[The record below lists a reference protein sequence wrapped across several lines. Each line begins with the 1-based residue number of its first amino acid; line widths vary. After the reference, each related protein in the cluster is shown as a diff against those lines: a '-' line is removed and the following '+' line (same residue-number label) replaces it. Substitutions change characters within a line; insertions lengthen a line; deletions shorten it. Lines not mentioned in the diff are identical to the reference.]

1 MRNQVARSITLAIA
15 GLLVAAAC
23 GGGAGGGATATA
35 GAGSPSS
42 AALVPPTKPVEFII
56 STAPGGGSDIYA
68 RKMQAIIDSLKL
80 SPQPVTPV
88 NREGGSGA
96 VAFQYVYDHKGDSS
110 VITITLNSFFTTLIV
125 QKLPYKATD
134 FTPIANLALDPFYL
148 WVNDDSP
155 WKNAQDFIAAAKADS
170 LVVTGTGSKQ
180 EDEALFDRIQVTAG
194 LKPFKFVP
202 SASGSTVAAAVA
214 GHQGGVVASVNN
226 PSEGKG
232 LYLGTPRKMRPLCT
246 FEPASPTAGT
256 FAGLATCTSQGLAIS
271 DYFIVRSI
279 MAPPGLSKGQ
289 QAFWVDVFKKV
300 FDSADWKQFMTD
312 NELKPDFRSGA
323 DFDKLIADYQKLH
336 EDIAK
341 QFNWIQ

>member
-1 MRNQVARSITLAIA
+1 MTLRSTRVLSLLAA
-15 GLLVAAAC
+15 GMLVAVAC
-23 GGGAGGGATATA
+23 GGGGGGTPASSQPAAASGTTQPTGVAA
-35 GAGSPSS
+35 ISP
-42 AALVPPTKPVEFII
+42 TRPVEFVI

-68 RKMQAIIDSLKL
+68 RFMQGVIEKQKL
-80 SPQPVTPV
+80 SPQPVQPV
-88 NREGGSGA
+88 NKEGASGA
-96 VAFQYVYDHKGDSS
+96 VAFTYVFEKRGDMHY
-110 VITITLNSFFTTLIV
+110 IMITLNSFFTTIIT

-134 FTPIANLALDPFYL
+134 FTPIANLALDPFFL
-148 WVNDDSP
+148 WVNEDSP

-180 EDEALFDRIQVTAG
+180 EDEALFSRIQVTAG

-202 SASGSTVAAAVA
+202 SASGATVAAAVA

-232 LYLGTPRKMRPLCT
+232 LFTGTPSKMRPLCT
-246 FEPASPTAGT
+246 FEAASPTT
-256 FAGLATCTSQGLAIS
+256 PNYSTLPTSRSQGLAIS

-300 FDSADWKQFMTD
+300 FDSDDWKKFMTD

-323 DFDKLIADYQKLH
+323 DFDKLIA
-336 EDIAK
+336 
-341 QFNWIQ
+341 

>member
-1 MRNQVARSITLAIA
+1 MRNPIGRSISLAIA
-15 GLLVAAAC
+15 GLVVATAC
-23 GGGAGGGATATA
+23 GGTGGGATAAPSTSA
-35 GAGSPSS
+35 GASG
-42 AALVPPTKPVEFII
+42 AALIPPTKPVEFII

-68 RKMQAIIDSLKL
+68 RKMQSIIETLKL

-96 VAFQYVYDHKGDSS
+96 VAFQYVYDHKGDGS

-134 FTPIANLALDPFYL
+134 FTPIANLAIDPFYL

-155 WKNAQDFIAAAKADS
+155 WKTAQDFITAAKADS

-202 SASGSTVAAAVA
+202 SASGATVAAAVA

-232 LYLGTPRKMRPLCT
+232 LFTGTPRKMRPICT
-246 FEPASPTAGT
+246 FEPQSPTSAT
-256 FAGLATCTSQGLAIS
+256 FKDVPTCTSQGLAIS

-300 FDSADWKQFMTD
+300 FDSDEWKKFMTD
-312 NELKPDFRSGA
+312 NALQPDFKSGLE
-323 DFDKLIADYQKLH
+323 FRQFILQYQQLH
-336 EDIAK
+336 QDIATK
-341 QFNWIQ
+341 FKWV